1 MQSLVLCD
9 LMDCFDSL
17 ILLCNTYIMSTQHLW
32 SALGQRS
39 EKPGLVG
46 VEYL

>member
-1 MQSLVLCD
+1 MQSLVMCD

-17 ILLCNTYIMSTQHLW
+17 ILLCNTYIMGIQHLC
-32 SALGQRS
+32 SVLGQRS
-39 EKPGLVG
+39 EKPRLVG